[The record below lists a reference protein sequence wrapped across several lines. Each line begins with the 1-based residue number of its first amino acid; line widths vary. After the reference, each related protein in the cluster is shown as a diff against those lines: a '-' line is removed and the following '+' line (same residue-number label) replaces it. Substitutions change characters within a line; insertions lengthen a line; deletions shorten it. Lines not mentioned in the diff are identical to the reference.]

1 MINGLMLRGVWA
13 TIWLSI
19 VSMIIGLGLGVLA
32 ALMKMYGNRV
42 VCSIAEFYIWLFR
55 GTPILIQLVIIY
67 TGLPQLGIRF
77 TVIESCIIGLA

>member
-32 ALMKMYGNRV
+32 ALMKMYGNRGV
-42 VCSIAEFYIWLFR
+42 LSIPEILMSLFPGKPIFIKIDYI
-55 GTPILIQLVIIY
+55 
-67 TGLPQLGIRF
+67 
-77 TVIESCIIGLA
+77 

>member
-1 MINGLMLRGVWA
+1 MSWSWPYFFDYMTNGLMLRGVWA

-42 VCSIAEFYIWLFR
+42 VRSIANFIFGFSEVRQF
-55 GTPILIQLVIIY
+55 
-67 TGLPQLGIRF
+67 
-77 TVIESCIIGLA
+77 